1 MTVEFNHKYRMKV
14 NTMEHASGLTILEI
28 SAIFLSLTA
37 LLAYINKRFIGLPTT
52 IGVMVISLVLSI
64 VAIFL
69 GLMGFDE
76 LIDYEKGLLAELDF
90 TEVLLDGMLSMLL
103 FAGALH
109 VNINDLK
116 DYKLPIGVLAC
127 LGTIVSALLIALA
140 VYFIMPLVGF
150 ELGFIWCLLFGAL
163 ISPTDPI
170 AVMGILASA
179 GAPKSLETVIA
190 GESLFNDGIGVVIFV
205 IFLGILASG
214 DIPSASYIFHTLAV
228 EAGGGILFGFVLGGI
243 LYYLLKSINSYQE
256 EVLLTLAGVLGGY
269 ALASHYHLS
278 GPLAM
283 VVMGLM
289 VGNRGRALAM
299 SDQTRHYIDLF
310 WELIDEILN
319 ALLFVLIGLEV
330 VVIAYSLNIFIAAI
344 LGIII
349 ALAARFVVVGLTTK
363 SLHKQLDLPEGAW
376 KVLTWGGLRGGI
388 SIALVLQLPSRPERD
403 ILLALTYAIVIF
415 SILVQGLTIGKVAE
429 KLPKENAPRRQH

>member
-1 MTVEFNHKYRMKV
+1 MIEQ
-14 NTMEHASGLTILEI
+14 ASGLTILEI
-28 SAIFLSLTA
+28 SAVFLSITA
-37 LLAYINKRFIGLPTT
+37 LLAYINQRFIGLPTT
-52 IGVMVISLVLSI
+52 IGVMVISLVVSI
-64 VAIFL
+64 AAIFL
-69 GLMGFDE
+69 GLMGFDQ
-76 LIDYEKGLLAELDF
+76 LVDYEKGLLAELDF

-109 VNINDLK
+109 VNIQDLRT
-116 DYKLPIGVLAC
+116 YKLPIGILAVA
-127 LGTIVSALLIALA
+127 GTLISAFLIATA

-205 IFLGILASG
+205 ILLGILISG
-214 DIPSASYIFHTLAV
+214 DIPTASYVAHTLAV
-228 EAGGGILFGFVLGGI
+228 EAGGGILFGLILGTI

-269 ALASHYHLS
+269 ALASHFHLS

-283 VVMGLM
+283 VIMGLM
-289 VGNRGRALAM
+289 LGNRGRALAM

-319 ALLFVLIGLEV
+319 AILFVLIGLEV
-330 VVIAYSLNIFIAAI
+330 VVIAYSINIFIAAI
-344 LGIII
+344 LAIII

-363 SLHKQLDLPEGAW
+363 GLRKQLDLPKGAW

-388 SIALVLQLPSRPERD
+388 SVALVLQLPIGPERD

-415 SILVQGLTIGKVAE
+415 SILVQGLTIGKVARR
-429 KLPKENAPRRQH
+429 LPKASDAN